1 MNQLLLNNTMIK
13 IRFGANFAVFV
24 LFFGIAVIEAVQ
36 TKNWLKV
43 GFWVAIA
50 LVFLFADNFSKNKK

>member
-1 MNQLLLNNTMIK
+1 MVKIK
-13 IRFGANFAVFV
+13 FGTNFAVFV
-24 LFFGIAVIEAVQ
+24 LFFGVAVIEAIQ